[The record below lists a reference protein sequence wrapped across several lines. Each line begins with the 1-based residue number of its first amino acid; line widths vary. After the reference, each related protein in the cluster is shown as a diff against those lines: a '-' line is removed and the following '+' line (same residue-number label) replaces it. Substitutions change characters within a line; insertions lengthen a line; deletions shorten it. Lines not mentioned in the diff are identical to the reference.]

1 LHKSRN
7 RRTGGDLTLPTV
19 EELLREQNE
28 TDFYEEEQFTSVPG
42 YQTSEYKDSQIIIIS
57 NKEIGNLDQQIS
69 VSGESNSQYIMFEV
83 NRFED
88 NIDLIDK
95 LIQVHYEREDGVGD
109 NCPVVDV
116 SASNLHMR
124 FGWVIPPKAVEI
136 DGILKIMPFIHGTTS
151 SGNTYILKEIYAEYD
166 VKEGLALSGG
176 IEKPEEDWYVQ
187 FLNKMDNY
195 VSDVKKLEYSAKTS
209 ASNASDSKQAAAASE
224 SKAQEYSDS
233 AKTSASNASDS
244 KQAAAASESK
254 AQEYSDSAKTYYEK
268 TKTLSILNVGEMEF
282 SINESKKC
290 LSITYT
296 QEGEE
301 NAYN

>member
-1 LHKSRN
+1 MHKSRN

-166 VKEGLALSGG
+166 VKEGLALSGE

-195 VSDVKKLEYSAKTS
+195 VSDIEKLE
-209 ASNASDSKQAAAASE
+209 
-224 SKAQEYSDS
+224 DS

-268 TKTLSILNVGEMEF
+268 TRTLSILNVGGMEF

-296 QEGEE
+296 QEGE
-301 NAYN
+301 

>member
-1 LHKSRN
+1 MHKSRN

-124 FGWVIPPKAVEI
+124 FRWVIPPKAVEI

-233 AKTSASNASDS
+233 AKT
-244 KQAAAASESK
+244 
-254 AQEYSDSAKTYYEK
+254 YYEK

>member
-1 LHKSRN
+1 MHKSRN

-95 LIQVHYEREDGVGD
+95 LIQVHYEREDGVED

-195 VSDVKKLEYSAKTS
+195 VSDVEKLE
-209 ASNASDSKQAAAASE
+209 
-224 SKAQEYSDS
+224 DS

-296 QEGEE
+296 QEGE
-301 NAYN
+301 

>member
-1 LHKSRN
+1 MHKSRN

-28 TDFYEEEQFTSVPG
+28 IDFYEEEQFTSVPG

-195 VSDVKKLEYSAKTS
+195 VSDIEKLEDSAKTS

-268 TKTLSILNVGEMEF
+268 TRTLSILNVGEMEF

-296 QEGEE
+296 QEGE
-301 NAYN
+301 

>member
-1 LHKSRN
+1 MHKSRN

-116 SASNLHMR
+116 SASN
-124 FGWVIPPKAVEI
+124 
-136 DGILKIMPFIHGTTS
+136 
-151 SGNTYILKEIYAEYD
+151 
-166 VKEGLALSGG
+166 
-176 IEKPEEDWYVQ
+176 
-187 FLNKMDNY
+187 
-195 VSDVKKLEYSAKTS
+195 
-209 ASNASDSKQAAAASE
+209 ASDSKEAAAESE

-233 AKTSASNASDS
+233 AKS
-244 KQAAAASESK
+244 
-254 AQEYSDSAKTYYEK
+254 YYEK

-296 QEGEE
+296 QEGE
-301 NAYN
+301 

>member
-1 LHKSRN
+1 MHKSRN

-166 VKEGLALSGG
+166 VKEGLTLSGG

-209 ASNASDSKQAAAASE
+209 ASNASDSKQ
-224 SKAQEYSDS
+224 
-233 AKTSASNASDS
+233 T
-244 KQAAAASESK
+244 AAASESK

>member
-1 LHKSRN
+1 MHKSRN

-166 VKEGLALSGG
+166 VKEGLTLSGG
-176 IEKPEEDWYVQ
+176 IEKSEEDWYVQ

-195 VSDVKKLEYSAKTS
+195 VSDVKKLEY
-209 ASNASDSKQAAAASE
+209 
-224 SKAQEYSDS
+224 S

>member
-1 LHKSRN
+1 MHKSRN

-166 VKEGLALSGG
+166 VKEGLTLSGG

-195 VSDVKKLEYSAKTS
+195 VSDVEKLEDSAKTS

-296 QEGEE
+296 QEGE
-301 NAYN
+301 

>member
-1 LHKSRN
+1 MHKSRN

-195 VSDVKKLEYSAKTS
+195 VSDVKKLEYSAKT
-209 ASNASDSKQAAAASE
+209 
-224 SKAQEYSDS
+224 
-233 AKTSASNASDS
+233 
-244 KQAAAASESK
+244 
-254 AQEYSDSAKTYYEK
+254 YYEK

>member
-1 LHKSRN
+1 MHKSRN

-209 ASNASDSKQAAAASE
+209 ASNASDSKQAA
-224 SKAQEYSDS
+224 
-233 AKTSASNASDS
+233 T
-244 KQAAAASESK
+244 ASESK

>member
-233 AKTSASNASDS
+233 AKT
-244 KQAAAASESK
+244 
-254 AQEYSDSAKTYYEK
+254 YYEK

>member
-1 LHKSRN
+1 MHKSRN

-151 SGNTYILKEIYAEYD
+151 SGNAYILKEIYAEYD

-233 AKTSASNASDS
+233 AKT
-244 KQAAAASESK
+244 
-254 AQEYSDSAKTYYEK
+254 YYEK

>member
-1 LHKSRN
+1 MHKSRN

-19 EELLREQNE
+19 EELLREQDE

-69 VSGESNSQYIMFEV
+69 VSGEANSQYIMFET

-88 NIDLIDK
+88 NIDLSDK

-116 SASNLHMR
+116 LASDLHIR
-124 FGWVIPPKAVEI
+124 FGWIIPPKAVEI
-136 DGILKIMPFIHGTTS
+136 DGVLKIMPFAYGTTT
-151 SGNTYILKEIYAEYD
+151 SGNTYILKEIYAEY
-166 VKEGLALSGG
+166 KIQEGLALSEG
-176 IEKPEEDWYVQ
+176 IEEPEENWYVQ
-187 FLNKMDNY
+187 FLDKMDNY
-195 VSDVKKLEYSAKTS
+195 LSTVKKLE
-209 ASNASDSKQAAAASE
+209 
-224 SKAQEYSDS
+224 DS

-296 QEGEE
+296 QEGG
-301 NAYN
+301 

>member
-1 LHKSRN
+1 MHKSRN

-233 AKTSASNASDS
+233 AKT
-244 KQAAAASESK
+244 
-254 AQEYSDSAKTYYEK
+254 YYEK